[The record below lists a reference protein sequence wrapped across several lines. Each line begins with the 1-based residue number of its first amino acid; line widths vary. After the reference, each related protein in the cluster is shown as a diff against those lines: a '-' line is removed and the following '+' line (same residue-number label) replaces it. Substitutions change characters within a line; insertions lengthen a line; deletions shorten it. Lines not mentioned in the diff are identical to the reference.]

1 MKYHYTNTN
10 NPIDF
15 PEIERLKVVY
25 ILEMY
30 DPYADSGNGESRILN
45 VFSTMEKAIEYRNR
59 YIREEYNIED
69 DFDGDLLR
77 ESPAEFFINKYQ
89 VL

>member
-25 ILEMY
+25 ILE
-30 DPYADSGNGESRILN
+30 
-45 VFSTMEKAIEYRNR
+45 VRNAQ
-59 YIREEYNIED
+59 N
-69 DFDGDLLR
+69 
-77 ESPAEFFINKYQ
+77 
-89 VL
+89 

>member
-1 MKYHYTNTN
+1 MKTSDINRE
-10 NPIDF
+10 IDRMT
-15 PEIERLKVVY
+15 ENRKSHIY

-45 VFSTMEKAIEYRNR
+45 VFSTMEKAIEYRDR
-59 YIREEYNIED
+59 YIREEYEIED
-69 DFDGDLLR
+69 TFDGDLLR
-77 ESPAEFFINKYQ
+77 ESNAEFFINKYQ

>member
-15 PEIERLKVVY
+15 PEIERLKVVF
-25 ILEMY
+25 ILEVY
-30 DPYADSGNGESRILN
+30 YPEADESRILN
-45 VFSTMEKAIEYRNR
+45 VFSTMENAIEYRNR
-59 YIREEYNIED
+59 YIREEYGIED